1 MQCADTFMHSY
12 ERVNDI
18 EEVAE
23 VVQDHPS
30 DRHKIVKL
38 PEHSPANHHDQ
49 VVEDGHVYNPQP
61 LERRLKLK
69 YILKRNKCSRY
80 SDKIFPCLLLVRTS

>member
-30 DRHKIVKL
+30 DGQQIVKL
-38 PEHSPANHHDQ
+38 PEHSPANNHDQ
-49 VVEDGHVYNPQP
+49 VVEDGHVDNPQP
-61 LERRLKLK
+61 LEIRLKT
-69 YILKRNKCSRY
+69 
-80 SDKIFPCLLLVRTS
+80 F

>member
-1 MQCADTFMHSY
+1 MRFNTFMHSY
-12 ERVNDI
+12 ERVNGI

-23 VVQDHPS
+23 IVQDHPS

-49 VVEDGHVYNPQP
+49 VVEDGHVDNPQP
-61 LERRLKLK
+61 LVIRLKLK
-69 YILKRNKCSRY
+69 YILKGIHAHVIVIRFSRVY
-80 SDKIFPCLLLVRTS
+80 C